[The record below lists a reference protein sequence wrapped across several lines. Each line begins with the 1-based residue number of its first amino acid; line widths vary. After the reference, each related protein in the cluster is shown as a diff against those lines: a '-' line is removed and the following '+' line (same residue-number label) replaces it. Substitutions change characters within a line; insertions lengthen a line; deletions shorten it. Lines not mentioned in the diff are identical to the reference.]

1 MNFFYVLNG
10 KTIKQILII
19 GVAAFFTA
27 WFLFLG
33 NMVQV
38 PGFFYK
44 GWSKSCLQRREG
56 YCTNL

>member
-33 NMVQV
+33 NMYKSR
-38 PGFFYK
+38 FFQQK
-44 GWSKSCLQRREG
+44 MVLKLFTKERRI
-56 YCTNL
+56 LH